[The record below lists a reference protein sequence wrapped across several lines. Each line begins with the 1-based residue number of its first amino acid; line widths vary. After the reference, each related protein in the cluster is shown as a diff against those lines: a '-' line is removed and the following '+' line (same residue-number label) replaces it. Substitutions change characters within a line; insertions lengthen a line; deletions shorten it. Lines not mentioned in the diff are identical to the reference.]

1 MAVLTAMPMELAPV
15 RRRMADVEPFP
26 ALGARAVR
34 GRLAGLDVVATAVGV
49 GTRAATEATER
60 LLQAVSVPLVVVVGI
75 AGASAPHLKIA
86 DVVVPETAI
95 HGPAGTTHTSTT
107 SVAHLDRSGTI
118 RTHDDLIVDADG
130 VAALHQ
136 QGIAA
141 MDMETG
147 AIAAVCER
155 RGVEWAA
162 FRAIS
167 DNVDRPVDP
176 ASMTMLNQDGTVN
189 LGAALQFMLR
199 RPHRI
204 PVLIRSGRD
213 SAKACNAAA
222 AAAERALQDLKRP

>member
-1 MAVLTAMPMELAPV
+1 MPMELAPL
-15 RRRMADVEPFP
+15 RRRMQDPQPFTP
-26 ALGARAVR
+26 LGARAVS

-49 GTRAATEATER
+49 GTRRAAETTER
-60 LLQAVSVPLVVVVGI
+60 LLQSASVPLVVVVGI

-86 DVVVPETAI
+86 DVVVPEKVI

-107 SVAHLDRSGTI
+107 SIARRDRKGTI
-118 RTHDDLIVDADG
+118 RTHDELLVDAEA
-130 VAALHQ
+130 VAGLHR

-155 RGVEWAA
+155 EGIEWTA

-167 DNVDRPVDP
+167 DNVERPVDP
-176 ASMTMLNQDGTVN
+176 ASMTMLNPDGTPNV
-189 LGAALQFMLR
+189 GASIKFLLR

-213 SAKACNAAA
+213 SVKACNAAA
-222 AAAERALQDLKRP
+222 EAAIRALEGVANQRPGS